1 MQKITFKPLTMR
13 DLTLLHQWLQEP
25 SVKHWYEKDKD
36 WSLNDI
42 KEYYQLRISGKEHV
56 PSFIAYL
63 GDKPFGFIQYYVL
76 TEFLPEGISGY
87 AHEIFKQYSA
97 SNIAGVDLF
106 IAKDLDRGKGVG
118 VTLISQFIEEYL
130 TDFKL
135 VVVDPDIANQ
145 QAIRCYEK
153 AGFEKTTHS
162 TEPNHLILLK
172 PLLQNPIQ

>member
-1 MQKITFKPLTMR
+1 MWQITFNPLTMS

-36 WSLNDI
+36 WSLDDI
-42 KEYYQLRISGKEHV
+42 KDYYQPRIAGTEHV

-63 GDKPFGFIQYYVL
+63 DDKPFGFIQYYVL
-76 TEFLPEGISGY
+76 TEFLPEGISDY
-87 AHEIFKQYSA
+87 EHEIFKQYA
-97 SNIAGVDLF
+97 APNIAGVDLF
-106 IAKDLDRGKGVG
+106 IANDSDRGKGVG
-118 VTLISQFIEEYL
+118 VTLISQFIGEYL

-153 AGFEKTTHS
+153 AGFEKTTYS
-162 TEPNHLILLK
+162 TAPNHLILLK
-172 PLLQNPIQ
+172 PLLSNSIQ